1 MNHNLYEFGDDIIKA
16 IQESRTPLTDSL
28 LKITIFMLISM
39 VVLWGVEKV
48 LEVIQKKKGHSE
60 SDRYAVRFVCVMIQY
75 VILIAALYF
84 VLRSVI
90 TAISERQ
97 TSSIADVIL
106 WLHQD
111 TVTVLDYAIKVLVAL
126 VIFII
131 FHAAQTG
138 LFRVIKRYL
147 DRLDVSEEFIKITL
161 GLVKYVLLSFLAILS
176 MLQLM
181 LTGGTNILAL
191 ALYSYI
197 CVTIA
202 LPFRIFKERFPRAG
216 ATVEWIMAFAGRVFG
231 MILLVAAVYGLYAG
245 LRYFLW
251 SGGNDLAPYLDKPE
265 TTIARELN
273 TSFTLDAKLTSK
285 LSQTSGW
292 NSSLSTG
299 LEQIILKCTQPNPND
314 RYQSCSELLYAL
326 DHYTELDD
334 SYKKA
339 NKKKVILFGA
349 CAALTVASAITAV
362 VGYTGMRRE
371 EKENYSAYIEEGN
384 SLKVQKRYPEAAGQ
398 YKLAFDLKPDEADAY
413 VDFIDLYIDASQDPS
428 VTKGNKLEIKDG
440 LTVVATRVDSG
451 DSKVNENAE
460 VLFRLGLA
468 YFTMSEPD
476 YFAADKYFRMVPS
489 DDPSYGELAG
499 YYESI
504 AFMRSSN
511 VENANELLEQV
522 NKFADYN
529 SSRFNNTDQQKFINY
544 QTLGSIY
551 ARYSTTEGIAEK
563 GEEVISKALE
573 DLEEYN
579 GENATRYDYDFN
591 NYLAEFYYVLGQ
603 KNPDNYRLALNA
615 CNEVVNQIK
624 GNMNLLESEGD
635 NESLVSYRK
644 SYEEKMCR
652 IAEIYGLEGNFE
664 QAVATYKEA
673 EDELKAV
680 GSSAD
685 ENLARVYTK
694 HLFYVYQTF
703 SEKESDIT
711 KWSAAD
717 RKTILEVYDAG
728 QKISGIEKN
737 NNWVKRVGD
746 METLKKMNS
755 SSTTTPEGE

>member
-60 SDRYAVRFVCVMIQY
+60 SDRYAVRLVCVMIQY

-161 GLVKYVLLSFLAILS
+161 GLVKYVLLSFLAIMS

-285 LSQTSGW
+285 LSQTSGKQVIVRSDGEL
-292 NSSLSTG
+292 NIIYVDGEQIGVNTSGRKYQFYGVSVNQPEIDAVHHMTYQSTG
-299 LEQIILKCTQPNPND
+299 
-314 RYQSCSELLYAL
+314 
-326 DHYTELDD
+326 
-334 SYKKA
+334 
-339 NKKKVILFGA
+339 F
-349 CAALTVASAITAV
+349 
-362 VGYTGMRRE
+362 
-371 EKENYSAYIEEGN
+371 
-384 SLKVQKRYPEAAGQ
+384 
-398 YKLAFDLKPDEADAY
+398 
-413 VDFIDLYIDASQDPS
+413 
-428 VTKGNKLEIKDG
+428 
-440 LTVVATRVDSG
+440 
-451 DSKVNENAE
+451 
-460 VLFRLGLA
+460 
-468 YFTMSEPD
+468 
-476 YFAADKYFRMVPS
+476 
-489 DDPSYGELAG
+489 
-499 YYESI
+499 
-504 AFMRSSN
+504 
-511 VENANELLEQV
+511 
-522 NKFADYN
+522 
-529 SSRFNNTDQQKFINY
+529 
-544 QTLGSIY
+544 
-551 ARYSTTEGIAEK
+551 
-563 GEEVISKALE
+563 GEEVQKLPGASRVHYY
-573 DLEEYN
+573 YN
-579 GENATRYDYDFN
+579 IRNNDCLVLTVNSHSNRVVSVTYYTDYDMI
-591 NYLAEFYYVLGQ
+591 V
-603 KNPDNYRLALNA
+603 KNK
-615 CNEVVNQIK
+615 I
-624 GNMNLLESEGD
+624 
-635 NESLVSYRK
+635 LV
-644 SYEEKMCR
+644 EE
-652 IAEIYGLEGNFE
+652 
-664 QAVATYKEA
+664 
-673 EDELKAV
+673 
-680 GSSAD
+680 
-685 ENLARVYTK
+685 
-694 HLFYVYQTF
+694 
-703 SEKESDIT
+703 
-711 KWSAAD
+711 
-717 RKTILEVYDAG
+717 
-728 QKISGIEKN
+728 
-737 NNWVKRVGD
+737 
-746 METLKKMNS
+746 
-755 SSTTTPEGE
+755 

>member
-1 MNHNLYEFGDDIIKA
+1 MTREG
-16 IQESRTPLTDSL
+16 
-28 LKITIFMLISM
+28 
-39 VVLWGVEKV
+39 
-48 LEVIQKKKGHSE
+48 
-60 SDRYAVRFVCVMIQY
+60 
-75 VILIAALYF
+75 
-84 VLRSVI
+84 
-90 TAISERQ
+90 
-97 TSSIADVIL
+97 
-106 WLHQD
+106 
-111 TVTVLDYAIKVLVAL
+111 TVLDGKYEILKEIGRGGMSIVYLARDNRLNKQWAVKEMKNDGSKSTETLLKGLEREANILKNVDHPVLPRIVDIINSRGTIY
-126 VIFII
+126 VVMDFI
-131 FHAAQTG
+131 
-138 LFRVIKRYL
+138 
-147 DRLDVSEEFIKITL
+147 E
-161 GLVKYVLLSFLAILS
+161 
-176 MLQLM
+176 
-181 LTGGTNILAL
+181 GTNLGDILKSEGAQSQEDVIDWGRQLASAL
-191 ALYSYI
+191 DYLHSMDPPIIYRDMKPANVMLKPEGGVKLIDFGTAKEYTIENNADTTALGTRGYAAPEQFGDAQGRGIYNTDARTDI
-197 CVTIA
+197 YN
-202 LPFRIFKERFPRAG
+202 LG
-216 ATVEWIMAFAGRVFG
+216 ATLYHMVTG
-231 MILLVAAVYGLYAG
+231 M
-245 LRYFLW
+245 
-251 SGGNDLAPYLDKPE
+251 NPCEPPYEIKP
-265 TTIARELN
+265 IR
-273 TSFTLDAKLTSK
+273 
-285 LSQTSGW
+285 QW

-728 QKISGIEKN
+728 QKVSGIEKN